1 LVYHKPTPREIA
13 FVSEDSLHSRLRA
26 AILSLGLAPGQR
38 LSERGLEPEF
48 GASRTPIRAALMR
61 LESEGLVQRDGK
73 TWIVAPLNVDEI
85 RALYEYREIL
95 ESAAA
100 RLAAAHSR
108 RDDLEALAELARS
121 VDAGETPEHSLDA
134 GTSFHLELAR
144 MSGNAFLLESMRGVL
159 TRLYR
164 TRWLE
169 VQTAQS
175 RDRVHTEHAAIAD
188 SLLAGDSAGA
198 ELATV
203 EHLRGT
209 GERLTMS
216 LSIERMRLK
225 AGGISLD

>member
-1 LVYHKPTPREIA
+1 MT
-13 FVSEDSLHSRLRA
+13 DQSLHSRLRA
-26 AILSLGLAPGQR
+26 AILSLDLAPSQR

-73 TWIVAPLNVDEI
+73 NWIVAPLNLDEI

-95 ESAAA
+95 ESAA
-100 RLAAAHSR
+100 SR
-108 RDDLEALAELARS
+108 IATERASRDDLEALAELASS

-144 MSGNAFLLESMRGVL
+144 MSGNPFLIDAVHSVL

-169 VQTAQS
+169 VQSAES
-175 RDRVHTEHAAIAD
+175 RDRVHAEHAAIA
-188 SLLAGDSAGA
+188 SALLAGDAASA
-198 ELATV
+198 ELATI

-209 GERLTMS
+209 GERLS
-216 LSIERMRLK
+216 RSVSADRMRLR
-225 AGGISLD
+225 AGGIALD

>member
-1 LVYHKPTPREIA
+1 MSDE
-13 FVSEDSLHSRLRA
+13 SLHGRLRA
-26 AILSLGLAPGQR
+26 AILSLELPPTRR

-73 TWIVAPLNVDEI
+73 NWMVAPLNLDEI
-85 RALYEYREIL
+85 RELYEFREIL
-95 ESAAA
+95 ESSAC
-100 RLAAAHSR
+100 RLAESRASETDFAALVQLGR
-108 RDDLEALAELARS
+108 G

-144 MSGNAFLLESMRGVL
+144 LSGNVFLLDSMQSVL

-169 VQTAQS
+169 VQSAES
-175 RDRVHTEHAAIAD
+175 RDRVHVEHAAITDA
-188 SLLAGDSAGA
+188 LLAGDVEAA

-203 EHLRGT
+203 SHLRGT
-209 GERLTMS
+209 ADRLAD
-216 LSIERMRLK
+216 SIGTDRQRLR
-225 AGGISLD
+225 ASGIALG